1 MIHFSDLHLT
11 LNNLEYTT
19 IKTNKKVEYI
29 NLACGFD
36 IETTSVYV
44 GETKAAFSYVWMISA
59 GVNSPVYYG
68 RTWEDFITVCSELQ
82 HTYNLSTNRRLV
94 VYVHNLGYEFQFMH
108 KYFNWLEV
116 FAIAERKPIKAFC
129 DFGIEFRDSYIL
141 SGYSLANTA
150 KNMTKHNIK
159 KLEGDLDYKLIRH
172 EETELSDDEKAYCE
186 NDVKIITAY
195 IDEQIDLY
203 GDVSKIPMTNTGR
216 VRKHVKDECYYT
228 SKNHRKSSKSKYFKY
243 RQVMQ
248 DLTLEPETYIQL
260 KRAFMGGFT
269 HANAEYSGKTLEDVS
284 SIDFT
289 SSYPSVMCAEKF
301 PMSRFK
307 SVQVQNLDHLKEL
320 CSTYAVVFDVTFEGI
335 KSKIKHENYLS
346 ESKCFSVVKP
356 NINNGRIS
364 SAESL
369 GITLTDV
376 DYDIVEQAYSWV
388 SISVANVKYAHKN
401 YLPKAIIKSILELY
415 QGKTTLKDVE
425 GSEVEYLLSKGM
437 LNSIYGMCVTDI
449 VKDNSIYNEGWEVEK
464 VDIETEVEKY
474 NAAKGRFLYYPWGLW
489 VTAYARRNLWTG
501 IIAVGDDY
509 VYSDTDSLKLLNYDK
524 HVDYIE
530 WFNTDIVNKMLTMCD
545 YYKFDT
551 ELLSPKTKK
560 GKVKTLGIWDFEGC
574 YPKFKTLGAKR
585 YLVFDGENLH
595 ITVAGLSKQ
604 NGISYMRE
612 KCNND
617 IDEVFDMFNDALYIP
632 ANRTG
637 KMTHTYIDDELKFK
651 IIDFNGVEST
661 VNPLSGVHLGDCDFT
676 LSIADHYKHFLNNL
690 SKGYIFKGVKHV

>member
-1 MIHFSDLHLT
+1 MIHFSDLHIT

-44 GETKAAFSYVWMISA
+44 GETKAAFSYVWMISV

-94 VYVHNLGYEFQFMH
+94 VYVHNLGYEFQFMR

-116 FAIAERKPIKAFC
+116 FAVAERKPIKAFC
-129 DFGIEFRDSYIL
+129 DYGIEFRDNYIL
-141 SGYSLANTA
+141 SGYSLSNTA
-150 KNMTKHNIK
+150 KNMVKHSVR
-159 KLEGDLDYKLIRH
+159 KLEGDLNYKLIRH
-172 EETELSDDEKAYCE
+172 ESTPLTEDEKAYCE

-195 IDEQIDLY
+195 IDEQISLY

-243 RQVMQ
+243 RQIMK
-248 DLTLEPETYIQL
+248 DLTLSPEIYPQL

-269 HANAEYSGKTLEDVS
+269 HANSKYSGLTLEGVS

-289 SSYPSVMCAEKF
+289 SSYPSVMCAEMF

-307 SVQVQNLDHLKEL
+307 PIEIESLKHLDDL
-320 CSTYAVVFDVTFEGI
+320 CSKYAVVFDIEFNNI
-335 KSKIKHENYLS
+335 KSSISQENYLS
-346 ESKCFSVVKP
+346 ESKCYSYVKP
-356 NINNGRIS
+356 IINNGRIN

-369 GITLTDV
+369 TTTLTNV
-376 DYDIVEQAYSWV
+376 DYDIIKRVYTWESVRVKNVSFAYM
-388 SISVANVKYAHKN
+388 N
-401 YLPKAIIKSILELY
+401 YLPKAIIKSILDLY

-449 VKDNSIYNEGWEVEK
+449 VKDNSIYDDGWDVEK

-474 NAAKGRFLYYPWGLW
+474 NESKGRFLFYPWGLW

-501 IIAVGDDY
+501 ILAVGDDY
-509 VYSDTDSLKLLNYDK
+509 VYSDTDSLKLLNYGK
-524 HVDYIE
+524 HVKYIE
-530 WFNTDIVNKMLTMCD
+530 NFNENIVNKMVYMCE
-545 YYKFDT
+545 YYGFNPD
-551 ELLSPKTKK
+551 LLHPKTKK
-560 GKVKTLGIWDFEGC
+560 GKTKTLGIWDFEGS
-574 YPKFKTLGAKR
+574 YKKFKTLGAKR
-585 YLVFDGENLH
+585 YMVYDGENIH

-604 NGISYMRE
+604 NGIAYMRE
-612 KCNND
+612 KCNNN
-617 IDEVFDMFNDALYIP
+617 IDEVFKMFDDTLYIP
-632 ANRTG
+632 ASHTG
-637 KMTHTYIDDELKFK
+637 KMTHTYIDDEMKFK
-651 IIDFNGVEST
+651 IIDYNGVESI
-661 VNPLSGVHLGDCDFT
+661 VNPLSSIHLDDCDFT
-676 LSIADHYKHFLNNL
+676 LSIAEHYKQFLKNL